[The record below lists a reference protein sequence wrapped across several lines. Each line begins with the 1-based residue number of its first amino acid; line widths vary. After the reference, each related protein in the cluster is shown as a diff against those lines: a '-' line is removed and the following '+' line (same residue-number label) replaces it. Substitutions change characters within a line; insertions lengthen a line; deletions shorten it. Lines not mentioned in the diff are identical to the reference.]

1 MKNLKYNLY
10 FKVATIIIITLLLL
24 IPTAMITGLINER
37 ERTQED
43 AIFEVSSKW
52 ANAQTITG
60 PFLSIPYYKFVK
72 ENSNSKDSSYKIIKV
87 KDYIH
92 VLPEELTV
100 NGEIIPE
107 KRNRGIYEIVVYNSN
122 INISGSF
129 ILPNFKSLDITPQ
142 NILFDQSDLN
152 IGISDLRGL
161 EKLVTVNWN
170 DVNYDFNSG
179 LAQTDVVQRGIFA
192 AIPISNSDSTQYNFK
207 INLEL
212 KGSQKIYFSPIGKT
226 TDVKLTSTWNSPSY
240 NGSFLPDDKDDL
252 NGFNAHWN
260 ILHLNRDFPQAWTG
274 NEYSINNSDFGVD
287 LILPVDNYQKTYRSI
302 KYAILFIAFT
312 FIIFFFIEVMKKV
325 FIHPIQYILVG
336 FALVIFYT
344 LLLSIGE
351 YLSFNTAFLISA
363 IATILLITAY
373 VKTILKSFS
382 LAILIAG
389 ILTILYGFI
398 FIVIQVQDY
407 ALLIGS
413 IGVFLILALVMY
425 FSRKIDWYNL
435 NLNE

>member
-1 MKNLKYNLY
+1 
-10 FKVATIIIITLLLL
+10 
-24 IPTAMITGLINER
+24 
-37 ERTQED
+37 
-43 AIFEVSSKW
+43 
-52 ANAQTITG
+52 
-60 PFLSIPYYKFVK
+60 
-72 ENSNSKDSSYKIIKV
+72 
-87 KDYIH
+87 
-92 VLPEELTV
+92 
-100 NGEIIPE
+100 
-107 KRNRGIYEIVVYNSN
+107 
-122 INISGSF
+122 
-129 ILPNFKSLDITPQ
+129 
-142 NILFDQSDLN
+142 
-152 IGISDLRGL
+152 
-161 EKLVTVNWN
+161 
-170 DVNYDFNSG
+170 
-179 LAQTDVVQRGIFA
+179 VQRGIFA

-226 TDVKLTSTWNSPSY
+226 TDVKLTSSWNSPSY
-240 NGSFLPDDKDDL
+240 NGSFLPDDKDDI

-336 FALVIFYT
+336 FALIIFYT

-382 LAILIAG
+382 LATLIAG

-398 FIVIQVQDY
+398 FIIIQVQDY